1 MPIDEYEHPADA
13 LAVALSRASGILASV
28 SNCYNDKAGEF
39 ALNDPFVVHALRTVE
54 TFIGDASSSLA
65 SLYRRYDLSVPKVER
80 DEVEG
85 SSDAANDQEGQLANS
100 YDELLERISAAEIL
114 ATEQP
119 GPNLLPVLADLRDSI
134 LRIRSAA

>member
-1 MPIDEYEHPADA
+1 MDEYEHPADA

-28 SNCYNDKAGEF
+28 SNCYNEKVGEF
-39 ALNDPFVVHALRTVE
+39 ALNDPFVVHAMRTVE

-65 SLYRRYDLSVPKVER
+65 ALYRRYDLSVPKVER
-80 DEVEG
+80 DG
-85 SSDAANDQEGQLANS
+85 SESDQTESADPEEGQLANS

-119 GPNLLPVLADLRDSI
+119 GILPVLADLKDSI
-134 LRIRSAA
+134 IRMRGAA